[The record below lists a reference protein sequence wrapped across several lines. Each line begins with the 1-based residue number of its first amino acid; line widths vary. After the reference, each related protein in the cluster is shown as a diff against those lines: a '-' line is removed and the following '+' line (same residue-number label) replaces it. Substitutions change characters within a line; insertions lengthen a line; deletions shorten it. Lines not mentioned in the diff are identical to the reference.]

1 MRVVGVVVP
10 VVAADVGADG
20 NVGLNVGVDDRV
32 VIPDWNAGFHVDAG
46 GPVQVTVRVRFDQ
59 QFTGRCIV
67 DVEEAVTAGLEQRTD
82 RFSFDF
88 EVSDEVLAG
97 LVKVPLVLGS
107 VGVGPHH
114 FPGRGVTR
122 NRGSA
127 VLVRV
132 VVKCGREGRITAVVR
147 VPGRAVRCAVV
158 EQVRIRIVGEVT
170 PGGAAPEFP
179 GVAVPG
185 VHAGFGPA
193 LVDVIE
199 RIPAVTDAHF
209 VVRACAVVFP
219 GLFAGFKVVGC
230 YPAAHAALAA
240 FVTDDDQVVNDE
252 GGVGR
257 GFADAQVGNLD
268 VPQFF
273 ACLCIEGEQLT
284 VERVDDNFAI
294 GIADTARLRSAAGGG
309 LVEVRLISPV

>member
-1 MRVVGVVVP
+1 SEDEVTGGREYGYCVLAGFSFQSEDFFAGNRIPGLQLTAPAGGADFFVSHVHQDVVFTGYVICFSTFEGGAGVFSLEVHEPGMRVVGVVVP
-10 VVAADVGADG
+10 VVAANEGANG
-20 NVGLNVGVDDRV
+20 NVSLNVGVDDRV
-32 VIPDWNAGFHVDAG
+32 VVPDGNAGFHVDAG

-132 VVKCGREGRITAVVR
+132 VVKCGREGRITA
-147 VPGRAVRCAVV
+147 
-158 EQVRIRIVGEVT
+158 
-170 PGGAAPEFP
+170 
-179 GVAVPG
+179 
-185 VHAGFGPA
+185 
-193 LVDVIE
+193 
-199 RIPAVTDAHF
+199 
-209 VVRACAVVFP
+209 
-219 GLFAGFKVVGC
+219 
-230 YPAAHAALAA
+230 
-240 FVTDDDQVVNDE
+240 
-252 GGVGR
+252 
-257 GFADAQVGNLD
+257 
-268 VPQFF
+268 
-273 ACLCIEGEQLT
+273 
-284 VERVDDNFAI
+284 
-294 GIADTARLRSAAGGG
+294 
-309 LVEVRLISPV
+309 